1 MKLSEDE
8 AKRFLE
14 RLCPLQ
20 ETEQQL
26 LCPRCGRNEL
36 YSGLYFFLQPV
47 FDYPDRYLV
56 GDELTFVYIRLCLDP
71 DRCTFF
77 DVFSENVARR
87 YMRHFIPFG
96 KPYGLSAFTRAG
108 RA

>member
-36 YSGLYFFLQPV
+36 YSGLYFFLNSLS
-47 FDYPDRYLV
+47 RYAHVPKRPFYFPLPSS
-56 GDELTFVYIRLCLDP
+56 TSCLP
-71 DRCTFF
+71 QKLPHR
-77 DVFSENVARR
+77 
-87 YMRHFIPFG
+87 
-96 KPYGLSAFTRAG
+96 
-108 RA
+108 

>member
-36 YSGLYFFLQPV
+36 YSGLYFFLNSFEQI
-47 FDYPDRYLV
+47 RSCIYLRKV
-56 GDELTFVYIRLCLDP
+56 LD
-71 DRCTFF
+71 
-77 DVFSENVARR
+77 
-87 YMRHFIPFG
+87 G
-96 KPYGLSAFTRAG
+96 
-108 RA
+108 